1 MQNKLDCET
10 TYSGATPNGFAVI
23 LLDLLFAAGC
33 ALSFIF
39 ADKYPVLLVSGTLC
53 GLFFLFFSKGFVM
66 LQPNESCVITF
77 FGKYSG
83 TFYKTGFHWINP
95 LYSKMKVSQRL
106 HNLDINPIKVNDRM
120 GNPIMIGL
128 VLVWRINDT
137 YKAVFDIDASQSL
150 QKFVAI
156 QSDAAL
162 REVAGHYAYDNDE
175 TGNDEP
181 TLRSGGDHVNDELVS
196 KLNERLRMAGI
207 EVLEARINYLAYAP
221 EIAAAMLKR
230 QQAAAVIAAR
240 EKIVEGAVSM
250 VKLALQNIE
259 ADAVARLTDAERA
272 RITGNLLLVLCSDES
287 AQPVIPA

>member
-1 MQNKLDCET
+1 MDKENKEHEYQGMWL
-10 TYSGATPNGFAVI
+10 NGFAMIAIDV
-23 LLDLLFAAGC
+23 
-33 ALSFIF
+33 
-39 ADKYPVLLVSGTLC
+39 VLLCCILSCFMAQEPGLSVVGGLLC
-53 GLFFLFFSKGFVM
+53 GAFLFFSKGFVM
-66 LQPNESCVITF
+66 LQPNQACVITF

-83 TFYKTGFHWINP
+83 TFYRTGFYWINP
-95 LYSKMKVSQRL
+95 LYTKLKISQRL

-128 VLVWRINDT
+128 VLVWRIADT

-150 QKFVAI
+150 SQFVAI

-162 REVAGHYAYDNDE
+162 REVAGRYAYDNEE
-175 TGNDEP
+175 TGTDEP
-181 TLRSGGDHVNDELVS
+181 TLRSGGELVNDELER
-196 KLNERLRMAGI
+196 KLNERVEMAGI
-207 EVLEARINYLAYAP
+207 EVTEARINYLAYAP

-230 QQAAAVIAAR
+230 QQAAAVISAR

-250 VKLALQNIE
+250 VKMALDRIE
-259 ADAVARLTDAERA
+259 AEGVSHMTDAERA

>member
-1 MQNKLDCET
+1 MVTENKEHPYEGMWL
-10 TYSGATPNGFAVI
+10 NGFAMIGIDI
-23 LLDLLFAAGC
+23 LLLAGLIAC
-33 ALSFIF
+33 FVSENVGLCVLGGVLSV
-39 ADKYPVLLVSGTLC
+39 A
-53 GLFFLFFSKGFVM
+53 FLFFSKGFVM
-66 LQPNESCVITF
+66 LQPNQACVITF

-83 TFYKTGFHWINP
+83 TFYHTGFYWINP
-95 LYSKMKVSQRL
+95 LYTKLRISQRL

-128 VLVWRINDT
+128 VLVWRIADT

-150 QKFVAI
+150 SQFVGI

-162 REVAGHYAYDNDE
+162 REVAGRYAYDNDE
-175 TGNDEP
+175 AGTDEA
-181 TLRSGGDHVNDELVS
+181 TLRSGGDRVNEELER
-196 KLNERLRMAGI
+196 KLNERVEMAGI
-207 EVLEARINYLAYAP
+207 EVTEARINYLAYAP

-230 QQAAAVIAAR
+230 QQAAAVISAR

-250 VKLALQNIE
+250 VKMALDRIE
-259 ADAVARLTDAERA
+259 SEGVSRLTDAERA